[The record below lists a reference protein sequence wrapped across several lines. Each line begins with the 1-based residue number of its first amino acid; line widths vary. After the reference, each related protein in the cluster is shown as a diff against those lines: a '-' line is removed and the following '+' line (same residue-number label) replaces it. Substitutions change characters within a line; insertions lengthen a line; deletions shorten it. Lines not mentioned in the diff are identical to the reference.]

1 MKQAGDRYG
10 QLEDHFEK
18 EKVEHKEELKR
29 RNDAIRALRK
39 ELADSNELIKTLKQ
53 QGLTEE
59 GIQALSPAAAAASK
73 LIKSNMSL
81 TQVFSQLVACQEELL
96 AAEDEK
102 RRLNSYLEQI
112 LSDIEQRAPALKKQ
126 RDEYERA
133 VTTVNDLSKQL
144 EELRE
149 ANQTDSDAVES
160 YKRKLEVSLRD
171 ADRANKLN
179 KDLGQVRTFL
189 KGTTLN
195 MLQTYGFCF
204 SASCSSNPRSRS
216 GSFWKN
222 GKT

>member
-1 MKQAGDRYG
+1 M
-10 QLEDHFEK
+10 
-18 EKVEHKEELKR
+18 
-29 RNDAIRALRK
+29 
-39 ELADSNELIKTLKQ
+39 
-53 QGLTEE
+53 
-59 GIQALSPAAAAASK
+59 
-73 LIKSNMSL
+73 
-81 TQVFSQLVACQEELL
+81 FSQLVACQEELL

-149 ANQTDSDAVES
+149 ANQTDSDAAES

-179 KDLGQVRTFL
+179 KDLGQVKNIFENNKYIANLWFL
-189 KGTTLN
+189 FFSK
-195 MLQTYGFCF
+195 LQF
-204 SASCSSNPRSRS
+204 SSV
-216 GSFWKN
+216 K
-222 GKT
+222 